1 MGLLERLFGRR
12 KDAAPAGK
20 LTLAE
25 LARRLG
31 MSEGELVGVRAEYTS
46 FRIPKR
52 RGGHRAIHAPAPA
65 LKTVQRRILRRV
77 LGRLKAHPAAT
88 AYEHGHSIATH
99 AGFHA
104 GRAIVV
110 RMDLREF
117 FTSTKAAR
125 VRAFFGRIG
134 WDAAAADR
142 LTELCTHGGSLPQG
156 APTSP
161 RLSNLLNWELD
172 ARLQKLADALGARYS
187 RYADDLTF
195 SLEADDQVRAHS
207 LVRCARLAVEAC
219 GYEMHMK
226 KKLHIRRRH
235 QRQVVTG
242 LVVNERARLPRETRR
257 WLRAVEHRAAQRM
270 SPTLSVTQLAGWR
283 ALAAMIEG

>member
-1 MGLLERLFGRR
+1 MGFFKRLFG
-12 KDAAPAGK
+12 KDDAPAG
-20 LTLAE
+20 TLALTE

-31 MSEGELVGVRAEYTS
+31 MSEAELAAVRPAYST
-46 FRIPKR
+46 FKIPKR
-52 RGGHRAIHAPAPA
+52 SGGQRTINAPHPA
-65 LKTVQRRILRRV
+65 LKTAQRRV
-77 LGRLKAHPAAT
+77 LRRLLTRLKAHPAAT

-99 AGFHA
+99 AAFHA
-104 GRAIVV
+104 GRAVVV
-110 RMDLREF
+110 RMDLRDF

-125 VRAFFGRIG
+125 VRAYFGRIG

-142 LTELCTHGGSLPQG
+142 LTALCTHEGGLPQG

-161 RLSNLLNWELD
+161 RLSNLLNWQLD
-172 ARLQKLADALGARYS
+172 ARLQKLADKLGARYS

-195 SLEADDQVRAHS
+195 SFESDDRRRLHS
-207 LVRCARLAVEAC
+207 LISCAKLAVEAC
-219 GYEMHMK
+219 GYELHMK

-257 WLRAVEHRAAQRM
+257 WLRAVEHRIARGGQ
-270 SPTLSVTQLAGWR
+270 PTITGPQLAGWR
-283 ALAAMIEG
+283 ALAAMIEP